1 MSASVT
7 HAIQPQSK
15 HAHNENHAATMS
27 AATCQPDTYAP
38 DPSVGDSSSRCARY
52 VCQSKDCAAIV
63 GRIVIGSGGIKSAS
77 RGSVEWAGQRA
88 KRPSK
93 LGRDVSA
100 PQ

>member
-1 MSASVT
+1 MT

-38 DPSVGDSSSRCARY
+38 DPLVGGISSRML
-52 VCQSKDCAAIV
+52 AAI
-63 GRIVIGSGGIKSAS
+63 GGIVVSGSGGIKSAS
-77 RGSVEWAGQRA
+77 RGRVEWAGQRA